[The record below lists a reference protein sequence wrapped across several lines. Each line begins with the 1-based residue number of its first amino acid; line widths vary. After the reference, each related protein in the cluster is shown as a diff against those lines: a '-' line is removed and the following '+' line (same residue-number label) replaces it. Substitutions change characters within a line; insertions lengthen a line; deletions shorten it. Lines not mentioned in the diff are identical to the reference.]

1 MGKRVGVLVA
11 VCLIGC
17 GAPPGD
23 APEQPDGHVADDAAT
38 DDAATDDAAT
48 DDAATDAA
56 IDGAAAA
63 NVTLT
68 VRSYLG
74 QLSDII
80 AGAPVMFMDASGA
93 IASQTTS
100 DAMGRA
106 SGVVPPGGS
115 VTVDNGQLTTF
126 YDVEDGEDLAVGGP
140 QGGNEAPAGT
150 VVVPDGPP
158 DTTLYRVVAG
168 CVRGESH
175 STTVDLWIWPG
186 CSPGPRVALASAS
199 MPGIPKFRVLTALSL
214 PLMSTLTLTGPW
226 AEPAIFTTTLH
237 NVPPSWSI
245 LAHNSAVAGDQNLHH
260 TPLAMPPAVAGVT
273 SATSIH
279 PPEIGD
285 GTMVSLILGA
295 EGLRHLLAWREPG
308 YRTGFA
314 LGDLAAEMLPAVADL
329 SGSST
334 GASWTIG
341 PGRAYDGIIVR
352 FEGQTANGGSRRWYV
367 IAPVG
372 TTSLTLPAV
381 PGWGPFVRTHIMV
394 SLVEGSHVEPGR
406 DFRKRYYASSNEW
419 LGIHAV
425 AKEAR
430 ESARYGFF

>member
-1 MGKRVGVLVA
+1 MGKRIGVMVI

-17 GAPPGD
+17 GSPSGDD
-23 APEQPDGHVADDAAT
+23 APEQPDGDVAI
-38 DDAATDDAAT
+38 
-48 DDAATDAA
+48 DAATDAA
-56 IDGAAAA
+56 IDAAAPA

-74 QLSDII
+74 AISDII

-93 IASQTTS
+93 IASATTS

-115 VTVDNGQLTTF
+115 VTVDSGELTTF
-126 YDVEDGEDLAVGGP
+126 YGVEDGDDLTVGGP

-150 VVVPDGPP
+150 VVVPEGPAG
-158 DTTLYRVVAG
+158 TTLYQVVAG
-168 CVRGESH
+168 CMRGQSL
-175 STTVDLWIWPG
+175 TTTINLWLWPG
-186 CSPGPRVALASAS
+186 CAPGPRVALASAS
-199 MPGIPKFRVLTALSL
+199 MSDIPKFQVLTTLSL

-226 AEPAIFTTTLH
+226 AEPAIFTTTLRG
-237 NVPPSWSI
+237 VPPSWGI
-245 LAHNSAVAGDQNLHH
+245 VAHNSALAGDQNLHH
-260 TPLAMPPAVAGVT
+260 TPVGMPAAVAGVT
-273 SATSIH
+273 SATSNH

-285 GTMVSLILGA
+285 GTMVSLLLYA
-295 EGLRHLLAWREPG
+295 EGLRHLLAWREVG

-314 LGDLAAEMLPAVADL
+314 LLDLAAEMLPAVANL
-329 SGSST
+329 TGSSA

-341 PGRAYDGIIVR
+341 SGRTYDGIIVR

-367 IAPVG
+367 VAPVG

-394 SLVEGSHVEPGR
+394 SLVESSHVEPGR
-406 DFRKRYYASSNEW
+406 DFRQHYYASFHEW
-419 LGIHAV
+419 VGIRAV

-430 ESARYGFF
+430 ESAQYGLF